1 MNKIML
7 FPIVLLAM
15 AGCNSK
21 PQTSLNGEAE
31 YVTENCDSQ
40 LLSSID
46 KVEIVTDSCDSQ
58 QISSADKLEMGKI
71 IRGVVDLDLND
82 TIYIDLLPA
91 IADEKDSIYIGFDF
105 QQLEIIAQ
113 QLRNTGFF
121 SETFIDYYKK
131 KITELDRALKNN
143 ELGVW
148 DMRDMPPFGFA
159 ADYGPF
165 CNCQDDYTVDSISF
179 KIENYENVEAEWF
192 YKLQDFEGN
201 IELRVAVTCNFEKE
215 DGRWKISHLSGFD
228 Y

>member
-1 MNKIML
+1 MNKIMI

-21 PQTSLNGEAE
+21 PQTSLNGKSEV
-31 YVTENCDSQ
+31 VTENSDSQ

-46 KVEIVTDSCDSQ
+46 KVGIVTDSCDSQ
-58 QISSADKLEMGKI
+58 QISSADKLEMVKI
-71 IRGVVDLDLND
+71 IRSVVDFDLNN
-82 TIYIDLLPA
+82 TIDIDLLPA

-105 QQLEIIAQ
+105 QKLEITAQ

-121 SETFIDYYKK
+121 SETFIDNYKRI
-131 KITELDRALKNN
+131 ITDLDKRLRNN

-159 ADYGPF
+159 AGYGPF
-165 CNCQDDYTVDSISF
+165 CNCQDDYTIDSISF
-179 KIENYENVEAEWF
+179 KIGNYENVEAEWF
-192 YKLQDFEGN
+192 PKWPDFEGN
-201 IELRVAVTCNFEKE
+201 IQSYGTCKFEKE
-215 DGRWKISHLSGFD
+215 GGCWKISYLSGFD